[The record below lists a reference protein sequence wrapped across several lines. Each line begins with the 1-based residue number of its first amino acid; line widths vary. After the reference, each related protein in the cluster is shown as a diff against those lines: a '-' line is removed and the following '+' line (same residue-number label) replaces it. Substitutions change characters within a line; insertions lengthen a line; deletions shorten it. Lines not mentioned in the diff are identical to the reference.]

1 MNIAGTIL
9 RSTVLFGMLTV
20 ASPPTIGETSTEL
33 EPTKDANEAAYK
45 KRSICKKE
53 MVIGTRI
60 SKTVCQTAAERDAD
74 RAASQEF
81 LKNVQEGAA
90 IQRGS
95 KG

>member
-1 MNIAGTIL
+1 MNVARTIFG
-9 RSTVLFGMLTV
+9 STVLFAMLSV
-20 ASPPTIGETSTEL
+20 ASPPTMGETSADL
-33 EPTKDANEAAYK
+33 EPTKDAKDASYR

-81 LKNVQEGAA
+81 LKNVQEGAS
-90 IQRGS
+90 IQRAS